1 MRFGVILYVTKF
13 HGMKHKGVVAVTE
26 REGKQTV
33 RAVERALDILQCFAN
48 EQDMTLTEIAA
59 RVSLNKSTVHRL
71 LATLEERGFILR
83 NGDKFR
89 LGYSIWELAANL
101 TQVDDPSQLLLPE
114 MERLRDQLSETVSL
128 YVMSGN
134 DRIRIQAVQSNQA
147 IRRVAPVGARLPLYV
162 GASSKVLLAYAAPEQ
177 QSAVLTAEDWPESI
191 DRYSYMEHLAEVKRQ
206 GYAISIEERE
216 PGAAAVSVPI
226 FGRDQQLSA
235 ALSVSGPV
243 NRMSVDKMQEY
254 IPHMQAAAERMETML
269 RTVT

>member
-1 MRFGVILYVTKF
+1 
-13 HGMKHKGVVAVTE
+13 
-26 REGKQTV
+26 
-33 RAVERALDILQCFAN
+33 
-48 EQDMTLTEIAA
+48 
-59 RVSLNKSTVHRL
+59 
-71 LATLEERGFILR
+71 
-83 NGDKFR
+83 
-89 LGYSIWELAANL
+89 
-101 TQVDDPSQLLLPE
+101 
-114 MERLRDQLSETVSL
+114 
-128 YVMSGN
+128 MSGN

>member
-1 MRFGVILYVTKF
+1 
-13 HGMKHKGVVAVTE
+13 MKHEGVVAVTE
-26 REGKQTV
+26 REGKPTV

-177 QSAVLTAEDWPESI
+177 QSAVLTAEDWPDSI
-191 DRYSYMEHLAEVKRQ
+191 DRYSYMEHLAEVKQQ

-243 NRMSVDKMQEY
+243 NRMSVDKMQEF
-254 IPHMQAAAERMETML
+254 IPHMQAAVERMETML

>member
-1 MRFGVILYVTKF
+1 M
-13 HGMKHKGVVAVTE
+13 AE

-33 RAVERALDILQCFAN
+33 RAVERALDILQCFAV
-48 EQDMTLTEIAA
+48 ERDMTLTEIAA
-59 RVSLNKSTVHRL
+59 RIGLNKSTVHRL

-89 LGYSIWELAANL
+89 LGYSVWELAANL

-128 YVMSGN
+128 YVMNGN

-147 IRRVAPVGARLPLYV
+147 IRRVAPVGVRLPLYV
-162 GASSKVLLAYAAPEQ
+162 GASSKVLLAYADEEQ
-177 QSAVLTAEDWPESI
+177 QKAVLSASEWPLSI
-191 DRYSYMEHLAEVKRQ
+191 DRDSYIEQLNEVRQ
-206 GYAISIEERE
+206 LGYAVSIEERE

-226 FGRDQQLSA
+226 FGRTDALMA

-243 NRMSVDKMQEY
+243 SRMSVDKMREY
-254 IPHMQAAAERMETML
+254 IPHMQEAAKRMKTMM